1 MLKFI
6 DEKGMEHLAQA
17 EINVTN
23 GVNGERSI
31 SGIIFSNDSAIH
43 SIGRGWKLVHEDE
56 FYCLTYALP
65 VDEGEDV
72 YVEFDAV
79 HEFFYDFQKSVIH
92 KELNGSHTF
101 DAYLKFIFD
110 GTEYKYRVET
120 NIAAF
125 EKESFGFKNRWSL
138 FKDIIES
145 VGVEFVVNGK
155 VVRILKRVGTDLSTV
170 VKKGFNLQE
179 LKLEHDIGSFITC
192 KKGYG
197 AYFDN
202 DDESKGRLEVE
213 YLSPLAELFGKL
225 EGDPIIDERYTVK
238 ESLLSRL
245 KNDVDNSYS
254 IAISLTMEDLNQA
267 GYKQDRPVAGDYI
280 MAINDDI
287 GFRQRVRI
295 VSFTSSYD
303 VDGNLIEHQIDCNSL
318 SMSKIS
324 YFTEDNWRK
333 EIESGLENALK
344 DINHAL
350 ISADGKNLIFY
361 GLFGENSE
369 GEPKAVN
376 VGDMWYKPVGEETV
390 FYIWDGKSWLELMS
404 TVDNKIIKEEL
415 EQMEIE
421 VQEAKDK
428 ADEVAVGLVEVQKD
442 ADEAKASAEQ
452 SKIDASEAMQDALT
466 ALNNSK
472 ETQSS
477 LSDLTVKVDENTSE
491 LETKASK
498 QELNQLDGT
507 VKNQQTQ
514 ITQNTNE
521 IKTKAS
527 QSEVDTLKGTVTNQQ
542 TQINQNSENIKLKA
556 EKSEV
561 KNIQTELGNIDGRN
575 LIISNGVRE
584 KWTIWGDGSQSAD
597 PHIFTTW
604 YIDIGSAEYFST
616 TQPAFD
622 GTHSRYS
629 FYDSDKN
636 FINRVVLSG
645 KTRNTLEVPKGV
657 KFVRWSPNAENGV
670 YGEYFMLEKGQRH
683 STWSL
688 APEDLAS
695 QSEVTSLSSSIDIQA
710 NQIKNLVTK
719 TDGHSTQLANL
730 TIEADR
736 ISSQVVDL
744 QNEEI
749 GTDNLLLNS
758 DFVDELNKW
767 EWTKDG
773 KMLPEVTDLLPAE
786 TKIVPSGKTL
796 LIPTKDRDGLGG
808 KIYQKV
814 DTDFVKRSEKFTFS
828 LYYADRANDY
838 SVFKVYLL
846 AKYNSSKS
854 DKEFGNKNE
863 IRSQQEF
870 NRYVETVEVDT
881 DNLKELHF
889 VIETKLAYSVT
900 RGQLLIQAPML
911 VVGSKTGDWGQ
922 GNETTY
928 SQITQLSDDI
938 LLRVQKGDVINQIN
952 ISTEGILIDGA
963 KTHITGKT
971 TIDNAVIKNA
981 MIDSMTA
988 SKLTAGTIDAN
999 KINVINLNA
1008 NNIATGTLNGIY
1020 INLDKT
1026 MTIAEN
1032 GAINSSYN
1040 YGDEYGNSYNARW
1053 FDGTSRY
1060 GNRYINFLSNVYDVK
1075 SNNARGEFRYYSET
1089 FFGSDILKMRQYSSA
1104 SNNIPIAHLDIT
1116 ADRLIAGKMWETDV
1130 SIDFWS
1136 GKLWSRNISADHMK
1150 SGFAEFL
1157 NGAQTRGDYGLET
1170 GRINTLSNYNTLQ
1183 INNERTDLGDFEL
1196 SKDSSGRRVQSAAIY
1211 YRTYGGGATVTV
1223 TDVGTLGRITSAAKY
1238 KLDIEDA
1245 DTVIDNAFK
1254 VLEINPR
1261 MWFDK
1266 AEVESIAEAMTNDEL
1281 QELETDR
1288 KIRRHH
1294 GFVADEFHEK
1304 GLDEVVIYDSKG
1316 EIEGLSYDRISMYH
1330 NVILK
1335 RQQDEIETLK
1345 RQVAELIGGD

>member
-361 GLFGENSE
+361 GLFGENNE

-421 VQEAKDK
+421 VQAAKDK
-428 ADEVAVGLVEVQKD
+428 ADEVALSLVDVQKD
-442 ADEAKASAEQ
+442 ADEAKAGAEQ
-452 SKIDASEAMQDALT
+452 SKVDAGNAMVNASKAMSEANRALSRT
-466 ALNNSK
+466 NENKTSI
-472 ETQSS
+472 SG
-477 LSDLTVKVDENTSE
+477 LTVKMDEVNANLE
-491 LETKASK
+491 LKATKQDLSK
-498 QELNQLDGT
+498 LDGT
-507 VKNQQTQ
+507 LKNHQTQ
-514 ITQNTNE
+514 ITQNTTD
-521 IKTKAS
+521 IKTRAN
-527 QSEVDTLKGTVTNQQ
+527 QTEVNTLKGTVTKQQ
-542 TQINQNSENIKLKA
+542 TEIAQNATDIKRKAEKTVVDTINNMVKNHQTLISQNSEAVKIKA
-556 EKSEV
+556 DKSEV
-561 KNIQTELGNIDGRN
+561 NNLERNVTKLQSTINLEAGKITNLTSNVNENSTNIGKLTIESNKINSSVTELKNQKIGGRN
-575 LIISNGVRE
+575 LLKSSNVRLNTGNYNIVQLYLSEIPLHGEEYTISLKGTLAKDKTSFGIYNSGGMVSMTSLTHQDRGNDGIYRKTF
-584 KWTIWGDGSQSAD
+584 KW
-597 PHIFTTW
+597 
-604 YIDIGSAEYFST
+604 IGE
-616 TQPAFD
+616 
-622 GTHSRYS
+622 HSSYPPS
-629 FYDSDKN
+629 N
-636 FINRVVLSG
+636 TFIS
-645 KTRNTLEVPKGV
+645 
-657 KFVRWSPNAENGV
+657 V
-670 YGEYFMLEKGQRH
+670 YGMPSNVTSKSIVDWIKLEKGTK
-683 STWSL
+683 STDWTP
-688 APEDLAS
+688 APEDMATQS
-695 QSEVTSLSSSIDIQA
+695 Q
-710 NQIKNLVTK
+710 
-719 TDGHSTQLANL
+719 
-730 TIEADR
+730 
-736 ISSQVVDL
+736 
-744 QNEEI
+744 
-749 GTDNLLLNS
+749 
-758 DFVDELNKW
+758 F
-767 EWTKDG
+767 
-773 KMLPEVTDLLPAE
+773 
-786 TKIVPSGKTL
+786 
-796 LIPTKDRDGLGG
+796 
-808 KIYQKV
+808 
-814 DTDFVKRSEKFTFS
+814 
-828 LYYADRANDY
+828 
-838 SVFKVYLL
+838 
-846 AKYNSSKS
+846 
-854 DKEFGNKNE
+854 
-863 IRSQQEF
+863 
-870 NRYVETVEVDT
+870 
-881 DNLKELHF
+881 
-889 VIETKLAYSVT
+889 
-900 RGQLLIQAPML
+900 
-911 VVGSKTGDWGQ
+911 
-922 GNETTY
+922 
-928 SQITQLSDDI
+928 TQLSDDI
-938 LLRVQKGDVINQIN
+938 LLRVKKGEIINQIN
-952 ISTEGILIDGA
+952 VSSEGILIDGT

-971 TIDNAVIKNA
+971 RIDNAVIKNA
-981 MIDSMTA
+981 MIADGAISNAKIQNAAITSAKIAQLDAGKITFGTLSGITISGVNSYWNLSNGLFKMTNPSNSGQYIQIQNGKFSSFNGA
-988 SKLTAGTIDAN
+988 SKQISIQNDELAATSGSKKIALNPERLTFTGEGYHRTVELQGQGITISSLGQPNVGAN
-999 KINVINLNA
+999 YLNA
-1008 NNIATGTLNGIY
+1008 GIEIESKGTQAYIDFRTGGRKNDFDARIKSVDGNNTNGQGTLQFEAKEVQVMSPTFK
-1020 INLDKT
+1020 L
-1026 MTIAEN
+1026 
-1032 GAINSSYN
+1032 
-1040 YGDEYGNSYNARW
+1040 R
-1053 FDGTSRY
+1053 GT
-1060 GNRYINFLSNVYDVK
+1060 N
-1075 SNNARGEFRYYSET
+1075 
-1089 FFGSDILKMRQYSSA
+1089 
-1104 SNNIPIAHLDIT
+1104 
-1116 ADRLIAGKMWETDV
+1116 
-1130 SIDFWS
+1130 SIDFNGATAISAPKNMIMTALNGDNSVLSIEKAGSHSNHYFNFRMRGLNHGIKDWGVSTWASDERLKRNIAPTKLS
-1136 GKLWSRNISADHMK
+1136 GKGLINRLNVVEFDWKTDGYHEPMGLIAQEVEKILPNAVFENLSNIKQLRSEAFIPVLIK
-1150 SGFAEFL
+1150 AVQEL
-1157 NGAQTRGDYGLET
+1157 KGDID
-1170 GRINTLSNYNTLQ
+1170 RIN
-1183 INNERTDLGDFEL
+1183 
-1196 SKDSSGRRVQSAAIY
+1196 
-1211 YRTYGGGATVTV
+1211 
-1223 TDVGTLGRITSAAKY
+1223 
-1238 KLDIEDA
+1238 
-1245 DTVIDNAFK
+1245 
-1254 VLEINPR
+1254 
-1261 MWFDK
+1261 
-1266 AEVESIAEAMTNDEL
+1266 
-1281 QELETDR
+1281 
-1288 KIRRHH
+1288 
-1294 GFVADEFHEK
+1294 
-1304 GLDEVVIYDSKG
+1304 
-1316 EIEGLSYDRISMYH
+1316 
-1330 NVILK
+1330 
-1335 RQQDEIETLK
+1335 
-1345 RQVAELIGGD
+1345 RQVVDLQLMRIGE

>member
-421 VQEAKDK
+421 VQAAKDK
-428 ADEVAVGLVEVQKD
+428 ADEVALSLVDVQKD

-452 SKIDASEAMQDALT
+452 SKVDAGNAMVNASKAMSEANRALSRT
-466 ALNNSK
+466 NENKTSI
-472 ETQSS
+472 SG
-477 LSDLTVKVDENTSE
+477 LTVKMDEVNANLE
-491 LETKASK
+491 LKATKQDLSK
-498 QELNQLDGT
+498 LDGT
-507 VKNQQTQ
+507 LKNHQTQ
-514 ITQNTNE
+514 ITQNTTD
-521 IKTKAS
+521 IKTRAN
-527 QSEVDTLKGTVTNQQ
+527 QTEVNTLKGTVTKQQ
-542 TQINQNSENIKLKA
+542 TEIAQNATDIKRKAEKTVVDTINNMVKNHQTLISQNSEAVKIKA
-556 EKSEV
+556 DKSEV
-561 KNIQTELGNIDGRN
+561 NNLERN
-575 LIISNGVRE
+575 
-584 KWTIWGDGSQSAD
+584 
-597 PHIFTTW
+597 
-604 YIDIGSAEYFST
+604 
-616 TQPAFD
+616 
-622 GTHSRYS
+622 
-629 FYDSDKN
+629 
-636 FINRVVLSG
+636 
-645 KTRNTLEVPKGV
+645 
-657 KFVRWSPNAENGV
+657 
-670 YGEYFMLEKGQRH
+670 
-683 STWSL
+683 
-688 APEDLAS
+688 
-695 QSEVTSLSSSIDIQA
+695 
-710 NQIKNLVTK
+710 VTK
-719 TDGHSTQLANL
+719 LQSTINLEAGKITNLTSNVNENSTNIGKL
-730 TIEADR
+730 TIESNK
-736 ISSQVVDL
+736 ISSQVVEL
-744 QNEEI
+744 QNQEI
-749 GTDNLLLNS
+749 GSRNYVLKSNQVVESTN
-758 DFVDELNKW
+758 
-767 EWTKDG
+767 
-773 KMLPEVTDLLPAE
+773 
-786 TKIVPSGKTL
+786 
-796 LIPTKDRDGLGG
+796 
-808 KIYQKV
+808 
-814 DTDFVKRSEKFTFS
+814 
-828 LYYADRANDY
+828 Y
-838 SVFKVYLL
+838 SVKVYDLSENWKKGQEYTIVIWGDINDSQRFGIWANGGSVNATYL
-846 AKYNSSKS
+846 DKIDDGVYSKTFILDKDIPSSKPTINVYNYPS
-854 DKEFGNKNE
+854 ASSKQAKITNIAMFK
-863 IRSQQEF
+863 SS
-870 NRYVETVEVDT
+870 
-881 DNLKELHF
+881 K
-889 VIETKLAYSVT
+889 KLDWT
-900 RGQLLIQAPML
+900 PAPEDMA
-911 VVGSKTGDWGQ
+911 TQ
-922 GNETTY
+922 

-938 LLRVQKGDVINQIN
+938 LLRVKKGEIINQIN
-952 ISTEGILIDGA
+952 VSSEGILIDGT

-971 TIDNAVIKNA
+971 RIDNAVIKNA
-981 MIDSMTA
+981 MIADGAISNAKIQNAAITSAKIAQLDAGKITFGTLSGITISGANSYWNLSNGLFKMTNPSNSGQYIQIQNGKFSSFNGA
-988 SKLTAGTIDAN
+988 SKQISIQNDELAATSGSKKIALNPERLTFTGEGYHRTVELQGQGITISSLGQPNVGAN
-999 KINVINLNA
+999 YLNA
-1008 NNIATGTLNGIY
+1008 GIEIESKGTQAYIDFRTGGRKNDFDARIKSVDGNNTNGQGTLQFEAKEVQVMSPTFK
-1020 INLDKT
+1020 L
-1026 MTIAEN
+1026 
-1032 GAINSSYN
+1032 
-1040 YGDEYGNSYNARW
+1040 R
-1053 FDGTSRY
+1053 GT
-1060 GNRYINFLSNVYDVK
+1060 N
-1075 SNNARGEFRYYSET
+1075 
-1089 FFGSDILKMRQYSSA
+1089 
-1104 SNNIPIAHLDIT
+1104 
-1116 ADRLIAGKMWETDV
+1116 
-1130 SIDFWS
+1130 SIDFNGATAISAPKNMIMTALNGDNSVLSIEKAGSHSNHYFNFRMRGLNHGIKDWGVSTWASDERLKRNIAPTKLS
-1136 GKLWSRNISADHMK
+1136 GKGLINRLNVV
-1150 SGFAEFL
+1150 EFDWKTDGYHEPMGL
-1157 NGAQTRGDYGLET
+1157 IAQ
-1170 GRINTLSNYNTLQ
+1170 
-1183 INNERTDLGDFEL
+1183 
-1196 SKDSSGRRVQSAAIY
+1196 
-1211 YRTYGGGATVTV
+1211 
-1223 TDVGTLGRITSAAKY
+1223 
-1238 KLDIEDA
+1238 
-1245 DTVIDNAFK
+1245 
-1254 VLEINPR
+1254 
-1261 MWFDK
+1261 
-1266 AEVESIAEAMTNDEL
+1266 EVEKILPNAVFENLSDIKQLRSEAFIPVL
-1281 QELETDR
+1281 IKAVQEL
-1288 KIRRHH
+1288 
-1294 GFVADEFHEK
+1294 K
-1304 GLDEVVIYDSKG
+1304 GDI
-1316 EIEGLSYDRISMYH
+1316 DRIS
-1330 NVILK
+1330 
-1335 RQQDEIETLK
+1335 
-1345 RQVAELIGGD
+1345 RQVVDLQLMRIGE

>member
-303 VDGNLIEHQIDCNSL
+303 VDGNLIEHQVDCNSL

-421 VQEAKDK
+421 VQAAKDK
-428 ADEVAVGLVEVQKD
+428 ADEVALSLVDVQKD

-452 SKIDASEAMQDALT
+452 SKVDAGNAMVNANKALIDAGK
-466 ALNNSK
+466 ALNSANENKTSI
-472 ETQSS
+472 SS
-477 LSDLTVKVDENTSE
+477 LTVKVDEVNAE
-491 LETKASK
+491 LELKASK
-498 QELNQLDGT
+498 RDLNKLDGT

-514 ITQNTNE
+514 ISQNATD
-521 IKTKAS
+521 IKTKAN
-527 QSEVDTLKGTVTNQQ
+527 QSEVNTLKGTVTNQQ
-542 TQINQNSENIKLKA
+542 TQITQNANEIKQKASQSLVDSINNKVTNQQAQINLNSENIKLKA

-561 KNIQTELGNIDGRN
+561 TNLKNELDGLEIGGTNLFTDTSDKFKKITIDGWNHYPNGVSYTMLVEEGQQYAVRAYIKNITSDVGVGLRFFWYSKDNK
-575 LIISNGVRE
+575 LIRE
-584 KWTIWGDGSQSAD
+584 NSSQD
-597 PHIFTTW
+597 TPW
-604 YIDIGSAEYFST
+604 
-616 TQPAFD
+616 
-622 GTHSRYS
+622 
-629 FYDSDKN
+629 
-636 FINRVVLSG
+636 INSG
-645 KTRNTLEVPKGV
+645 KSGYFVIVDTAPSGATGLRVSLRNNSGTGKSTIEYRELKVEKGN
-657 KFVRWSPNAENGV
+657 KPTAWSP
-670 YGEYFMLEKGQRH
+670 
-683 STWSL
+683 
-688 APEDLAS
+688 APEDLAT
-695 QSEVTSLSSSIDIQA
+695 QSD
-710 NQIKNLVTK
+710 VTK
-719 TDGHSTQLANL
+719 LEASINVEAGKITNL
-730 TIEADR
+730 TSSVNKNTTQIGKLTSESDR
-736 ISSQVVDL
+736 ISQQVVAV
-744 QNEEI
+744 E
-749 GTDNLLLNS
+749 
-758 DFVDELNKW
+758 
-767 EWTKDG
+767 KD
-773 KMLPEVTDLLPAE
+773 V
-786 TKIVPSGKTL
+786 
-796 LIPTKDRDGLGG
+796 
-808 KIYQKV
+808 
-814 DTDFVKRSEKFTFS
+814 VKHS
-828 LYYADRANDY
+828 
-838 SVFKVYLL
+838 
-846 AKYNSSKS
+846 
-854 DKEFGNKNE
+854 
-863 IRSQQEF
+863 
-870 NRYVETVEVDT
+870 
-881 DNLKELHF
+881 
-889 VIETKLAYSVT
+889 
-900 RGQLLIQAPML
+900 
-911 VVGSKTGDWGQ
+911 
-922 GNETTY
+922 

-938 LLRVQKGDVINQIN
+938 LLRVEKGKVINQIN
-952 ISTEGILIDGA
+952 VSSEGILIDGT

-971 TIDNAVIKNA
+971 RIDNAVVKNA
-981 MIDSMTA
+981 MIADGAISNAKIQNAAITSAKIAQLDAGKITFGTLSGITISGANSYWNLSNGLFKMTNPSNSGQYIQIQNGKFSSFNGA
-988 SKLTAGTIDAN
+988 SKQISIQNDELAATSGSKKIALNPERLTFTGEGYHRTVELQGQGITISSLGQPNVGAN
-999 KINVINLNA
+999 YLNA
-1008 NNIATGTLNGIY
+1008 GIEIESKGTQAYIDFRTGGRKNDFDTRIKSVDGNNTNGQGTLQFEAKEVQVMSPTFK
-1020 INLDKT
+1020 L
-1026 MTIAEN
+1026 
-1032 GAINSSYN
+1032 
-1040 YGDEYGNSYNARW
+1040 R
-1053 FDGTSRY
+1053 GT
-1060 GNRYINFLSNVYDVK
+1060 N
-1075 SNNARGEFRYYSET
+1075 
-1089 FFGSDILKMRQYSSA
+1089 
-1104 SNNIPIAHLDIT
+1104 
-1116 ADRLIAGKMWETDV
+1116 
-1130 SIDFWS
+1130 SIDFNGATAISAPKNMIMTALNGDNSVLSIEKAGSHSNHYFNFRMRGLNHGIKDWGVSTWASDERLKRNIAPTKLS
-1136 GKLWSRNISADHMK
+1136 GKGLINRLNVV
-1150 SGFAEFL
+1150 EFDWKTDGYHEPMGL
-1157 NGAQTRGDYGLET
+1157 IAQ
-1170 GRINTLSNYNTLQ
+1170 
-1183 INNERTDLGDFEL
+1183 
-1196 SKDSSGRRVQSAAIY
+1196 
-1211 YRTYGGGATVTV
+1211 
-1223 TDVGTLGRITSAAKY
+1223 
-1238 KLDIEDA
+1238 
-1245 DTVIDNAFK
+1245 
-1254 VLEINPR
+1254 
-1261 MWFDK
+1261 
-1266 AEVESIAEAMTNDEL
+1266 EVEKILPNAVFENLSDIKQLKSEAFIPVL
-1281 QELETDR
+1281 IKAVQEL
-1288 KIRRHH
+1288 
-1294 GFVADEFHEK
+1294 K
-1304 GLDEVVIYDSKG
+1304 GDI
-1316 EIEGLSYDRISMYH
+1316 DRIS
-1330 NVILK
+1330 
-1335 RQQDEIETLK
+1335 
-1345 RQVAELIGGD
+1345 RQVVDLQLMRIGE

>member
-179 LKLEHDIGSFITC
+179 LKLEHDIGSFITY

-415 EQMEIE
+415 EQMEKEI
-421 VQEAKDK
+421 QAAKDK
-428 ADEVAVGLVEVQKD
+428 ADEVALSLVDVQKD

-452 SKIDASEAMQDALT
+452 SKVDADNAMVNASKAMSEANRALSRT
-466 ALNNSK
+466 NENKTSI
-472 ETQSS
+472 SG
-477 LSDLTVKVDENTSE
+477 LTVKMDEVHANLE
-491 LETKASK
+491 LKATK
-498 QELNQLDGT
+498 QDLNKLDGT
-507 VKNQQTQ
+507 LKNHQTQ
-514 ITQNTNE
+514 ITQNTTD
-521 IKTKAS
+521 IKTRAN
-527 QSEVDTLKGTVTNQQ
+527 QTEVNTLKGTVTKQQ
-542 TQINQNSENIKLKA
+542 TEIAQNATDIKRKA
-556 EKSEV
+556 EKSVVDTINNMVKSHQTLISQNSEAVKIKADKSEV
-561 KNIQTELGNIDGRN
+561 NNLERNVTKLQSSINLEAGKITNLTSSVNKNSTEIGK
-575 LIISNGVRE
+575 LIIESN
-584 KWTIWGDGSQSAD
+584 K
-597 PHIFTTW
+597 
-604 YIDIGSAEYFST
+604 
-616 TQPAFD
+616 
-622 GTHSRYS
+622 
-629 FYDSDKN
+629 
-636 FINRVVLSG
+636 
-645 KTRNTLEVPKGV
+645 
-657 KFVRWSPNAENGV
+657 
-670 YGEYFMLEKGQRH
+670 
-683 STWSL
+683 
-688 APEDLAS
+688 
-695 QSEVTSLSSSIDIQA
+695 
-710 NQIKNLVTK
+710 
-719 TDGHSTQLANL
+719 
-730 TIEADR
+730 
-736 ISSQVVDL
+736 ISSQVVEL

-749 GTDNLLLNS
+749 GTNNLLLNS
-758 DFVDELNKW
+758 DFADDLNNW
-767 EWTKDG
+767 EWIKDG
-773 KMLPEVTDLLPAE
+773 KMLPEVVDLLSKE
-786 TKIVPSGKTL
+786 TRIVPSGKVA
-796 LIPTKDRDGLGG
+796 LIPTRGRDGLGG
-808 KIYQKV
+808 KLSQVISN
-814 DTDFVKRSEKFTFS
+814 DFVKQTNKFTFS
-828 LYYADRANDY
+828 FYYADRKNDY
-838 SVFKVYLL
+838 SRFTVYLL
-846 AKYNSSKS
+846 AKYVNSKP
-854 DKEFGNKNE
+854 DKEFGKKETIRAQQDFNK
-863 IRSQQEF
+863 
-870 NRYVETVEVDT
+870 YTETVEIDT
-881 DNLKELHF
+881 EGLKELRF
-889 VIETKLAYSVT
+889 VIDVAQSYTST
-900 RGQLLIQAPML
+900 IGQLLIQAAML
-911 VVGSKTGDWGQ
+911 VTGSRIGDWRQ
-922 GNETTY
+922 GNETIY
-928 SQITQLSDDI
+928 SQITQLSGDI
-938 LLRVQKGDVINQIN
+938 LARVQKGDVINQIN
-952 ISTEGILIDGA
+952 ISTEGILIDG
-963 KTHITGKT
+963 KKVHITGQTK
-971 TIDNAVIKNA
+971 IDNAVIKDA
-981 MIDSMTA
+981 MIANLSA
-988 SKLTAGTIDAN
+988 NKLTAGTIDAK

-1008 NNIATGTLNGIY
+1008 SNLTSGTLNGIY
-1020 INLDKT
+1020 INLDKA

-1032 GAINSSYN
+1032 GQIVSSYN
-1040 YGDEYGNSYNARW
+1040 YGDDYGNAYNPRW

-1060 GNRYINFLSNVYDVK
+1060 GNRYMNFLSNVYDVN
-1075 SNNARGEFRYYSET
+1075 SNNARGRFRHYTET
-1089 FFGSDILKMRQYSSA
+1089 FVGPDMLKLRQYPSSA
-1104 SNNIPIAHLDIT
+1104 NSSLPISHLDIT
-1116 ADRLIAGKMWETDV
+1116 SNQLLAGKGWDTDV
-1130 SIDFWS
+1130 TIEFDK
-1136 GKLWSRNISADHMK
+1136 GELWTRNKISTLNLV
-1150 SGFAEFL
+1150 SSYGEF
-1157 NGAQTRGDYGLET
+1157 TRGLNVRSEDGLRV
-1170 GRINTLSNYNTLQ
+1170 GRINALSNYNTL
-1183 INNERTDLGDFEL
+1183 IFNNKRLDLGDLEL
-1196 SKDSSGRRVQSAAIY
+1196 SKDTSGRRVKSYAVY
-1211 YRTYGGGATVTV
+1211 SRTYGGGATVTV
-1223 TDVGTLGRITSAAKY
+1223 TDAGTLGRISSAAKY

-1245 DTVIDNAFK
+1245 DSVIKNAFK

-1261 MWFDK
+1261 KWFDK
-1266 AEVESIAEAMTNDEL
+1266 TEVESIAESMTNNNL
-1281 QELETDR
+1281 NELEKDR
-1288 KIRRHH
+1288 QLRRHY
-1294 GFVADEFHEK
+1294 GFVADEFHEQDLK
-1304 GLDEVVIYDSKG
+1304 EVVIYDSKG
-1316 EIEGLSYDRISMYH
+1316 EVEGLQYDRISIYH
-1330 NVILK
+1330 NVIL
-1335 RQQDEIETLK
+1335 QHHQAEIALLK
-1345 RQVAELIGGD
+1345 KKVSKLLRGV

>member
-303 VDGNLIEHQIDCNSL
+303 VDGNLIEHQVDCNSL

-324 YFTEDNWRK
+324 CFTEDNWRK

-421 VQEAKDK
+421 VQAAKDK
-428 ADEVAVGLVEVQKD
+428 ADEVALSLVDVQKD

-452 SKIDASEAMQDALT
+452 SKVDAGNAMVNANKALIDAGK
-466 ALNNSK
+466 ALNSANENKTSI
-472 ETQSS
+472 SS
-477 LSDLTVKVDENTSE
+477 LTVKVDEVNAE
-491 LETKASK
+491 LELKASK
-498 QELNQLDGT
+498 QDLNKLDGT

-514 ITQNTNE
+514 ISQNATD
-521 IKTKAS
+521 IKTKAN
-527 QSEVDTLKGTVTNQQ
+527 QSEVNTLKGTVTNQQ
-542 TQINQNSENIKLKA
+542 TQITQNANEIKQKASQSLVDSINNKVTNQQAQINLNSENIKLKA

-561 KNIQTELGNIDGRN
+561 TNLKNELDGLEIGGTNLFTDTSDKFKKITIDGWNHYPNGVSYTMLVEEGQQYVVRAYIKNITSDVGVGLRFFWYSKDNK
-575 LIISNGVRE
+575 LIRE
-584 KWTIWGDGSQSAD
+584 NSSQD
-597 PHIFTTW
+597 TPW
-604 YIDIGSAEYFST
+604 
-616 TQPAFD
+616 
-622 GTHSRYS
+622 
-629 FYDSDKN
+629 
-636 FINRVVLSG
+636 INSG
-645 KTRNTLEVPKGV
+645 KSGYFVIVDTAPSGATGLRVSLRNNSGTGKSTIEYRELKVEKGN
-657 KFVRWSPNAENGV
+657 KPTAWSP
-670 YGEYFMLEKGQRH
+670 
-683 STWSL
+683 
-688 APEDLAS
+688 APEDLAT
-695 QSEVTSLSSSIDIQA
+695 QSD
-710 NQIKNLVTK
+710 VTK
-719 TDGHSTQLANL
+719 LEASINVEAGKITNLTSSVNKNTTQIGKL
-730 TIEADR
+730 TIESDR
-736 ISSQVVDL
+736 ISQQVVAV
-744 QNEEI
+744 E
-749 GTDNLLLNS
+749 
-758 DFVDELNKW
+758 
-767 EWTKDG
+767 KD
-773 KMLPEVTDLLPAE
+773 V
-786 TKIVPSGKTL
+786 
-796 LIPTKDRDGLGG
+796 
-808 KIYQKV
+808 
-814 DTDFVKRSEKFTFS
+814 VKHS
-828 LYYADRANDY
+828 
-838 SVFKVYLL
+838 
-846 AKYNSSKS
+846 
-854 DKEFGNKNE
+854 
-863 IRSQQEF
+863 
-870 NRYVETVEVDT
+870 
-881 DNLKELHF
+881 
-889 VIETKLAYSVT
+889 
-900 RGQLLIQAPML
+900 
-911 VVGSKTGDWGQ
+911 
-922 GNETTY
+922 

-938 LLRVQKGDVINQIN
+938 LLRVEKGKVINQIN
-952 ISTEGILIDGA
+952 VSSEGILIDGT

-971 TIDNAVIKNA
+971 RIDNAVIKNA
-981 MIDSMTA
+981 MIADGAISNAKIQNAAITSAKIAQLDAGKITFGTLSGITISGANSYWNLSNGLFKMTNPSNSGQYIQIQNGKFSSFNGA
-988 SKLTAGTIDAN
+988 SKQISIQNDELAATSGSKKIALNPERLTFTGEGYHRTVELQGQGITISSLGQPNVGAN
-999 KINVINLNA
+999 YLNA
-1008 NNIATGTLNGIY
+1008 GIEIESKGTQAYIDFRTGGRKNDFDARIKSVDGNNTNGQGTLQFEAKEVQVMSPTFK
-1020 INLDKT
+1020 L
-1026 MTIAEN
+1026 
-1032 GAINSSYN
+1032 
-1040 YGDEYGNSYNARW
+1040 R
-1053 FDGTSRY
+1053 GT
-1060 GNRYINFLSNVYDVK
+1060 N
-1075 SNNARGEFRYYSET
+1075 
-1089 FFGSDILKMRQYSSA
+1089 
-1104 SNNIPIAHLDIT
+1104 
-1116 ADRLIAGKMWETDV
+1116 
-1130 SIDFWS
+1130 SIDFNGATAISAPKNMIMTALNGDNSVLSIEKAGSHSNHYFNFRMRGLNHGIKDWGVSTWASDERLKRNIAPTKLS
-1136 GKLWSRNISADHMK
+1136 GKGLINRLNVV
-1150 SGFAEFL
+1150 EFDWKTDGYHEPMGL
-1157 NGAQTRGDYGLET
+1157 IAQ
-1170 GRINTLSNYNTLQ
+1170 
-1183 INNERTDLGDFEL
+1183 
-1196 SKDSSGRRVQSAAIY
+1196 
-1211 YRTYGGGATVTV
+1211 
-1223 TDVGTLGRITSAAKY
+1223 
-1238 KLDIEDA
+1238 
-1245 DTVIDNAFK
+1245 
-1254 VLEINPR
+1254 
-1261 MWFDK
+1261 
-1266 AEVESIAEAMTNDEL
+1266 EVEKILPNAVFENLSDIKQLKSEAFIPVL
-1281 QELETDR
+1281 IKAVQEL
-1288 KIRRHH
+1288 
-1294 GFVADEFHEK
+1294 K
-1304 GLDEVVIYDSKG
+1304 GDI
-1316 EIEGLSYDRISMYH
+1316 DRIS
-1330 NVILK
+1330 
-1335 RQQDEIETLK
+1335 
-1345 RQVAELIGGD
+1345 RQVVDLQLMRIGE

>member
-421 VQEAKDK
+421 VQAAKDK
-428 ADEVAVGLVEVQKD
+428 ADEVALSLVDVQKD
-442 ADEAKASAEQ
+442 ADEAKAGAEQ
-452 SKIDASEAMQDALT
+452 SKVDAGNAMVNASKAMSEANRALSRT
-466 ALNNSK
+466 NENKTSI
-472 ETQSS
+472 SG
-477 LSDLTVKVDENTSE
+477 LTVKMDEVNANLE
-491 LETKASK
+491 LKATKQDLSK
-498 QELNQLDGT
+498 LDGT
-507 VKNQQTQ
+507 LKNHQTQ
-514 ITQNTNE
+514 ITQNTTD
-521 IKTKAS
+521 IKTRAN
-527 QSEVDTLKGTVTNQQ
+527 QTEVNTLKGTVTKQQ
-542 TQINQNSENIKLKA
+542 TEIAQNATDIKRKAEKTVVDTINNMVKNHQTLISQNSEAVKIKA
-556 EKSEV
+556 DKSEV
-561 KNIQTELGNIDGRN
+561 NNLERN
-575 LIISNGVRE
+575 
-584 KWTIWGDGSQSAD
+584 
-597 PHIFTTW
+597 
-604 YIDIGSAEYFST
+604 
-616 TQPAFD
+616 
-622 GTHSRYS
+622 
-629 FYDSDKN
+629 
-636 FINRVVLSG
+636 
-645 KTRNTLEVPKGV
+645 
-657 KFVRWSPNAENGV
+657 
-670 YGEYFMLEKGQRH
+670 
-683 STWSL
+683 
-688 APEDLAS
+688 
-695 QSEVTSLSSSIDIQA
+695 VTKLQSSI
-710 NQIKNLVTK
+710 NL
-719 TDGHSTQLANL
+719 
-730 TIEADR
+730 EA
-736 ISSQVVDL
+736 
-744 QNEEI
+744 
-749 GTDNLLLNS
+749 
-758 DFVDELNKW
+758 
-767 EWTKDG
+767 
-773 KMLPEVTDLLPAE
+773 
-786 TKIVPSGKTL
+786 
-796 LIPTKDRDGLGG
+796 
-808 KIYQKV
+808 
-814 DTDFVKRSEKFTFS
+814 
-828 LYYADRANDY
+828 
-838 SVFKVYLL
+838 
-846 AKYNSSKS
+846 
-854 DKEFGNKNE
+854 
-863 IRSQQEF
+863 
-870 NRYVETVEVDT
+870 
-881 DNLKELHF
+881 
-889 VIETKLAYSVT
+889 
-900 RGQLLIQAPML
+900 
-911 VVGSKTGDWGQ
+911 
-922 GNETTY
+922 
-928 SQITQLSDDI
+928 
-938 LLRVQKGDVINQIN
+938 
-952 ISTEGILIDGA
+952 
-963 KTHITGKT
+963 
-971 TIDNAVIKNA
+971 
-981 MIDSMTA
+981 
-988 SKLTAGTIDAN
+988 
-999 KINVINLNA
+999 
-1008 NNIATGTLNGIY
+1008 
-1020 INLDKT
+1020 
-1026 MTIAEN
+1026 
-1032 GAINSSYN
+1032 
-1040 YGDEYGNSYNARW
+1040 
-1053 FDGTSRY
+1053 
-1060 GNRYINFLSNVYDVK
+1060 
-1075 SNNARGEFRYYSET
+1075 
-1089 FFGSDILKMRQYSSA
+1089 
-1104 SNNIPIAHLDIT
+1104 
-1116 ADRLIAGKMWETDV
+1116 
-1130 SIDFWS
+1130 
-1136 GKLWSRNISADHMK
+1136 
-1150 SGFAEFL
+1150 
-1157 NGAQTRGDYGLET
+1157 
-1170 GRINTLSNYNTLQ
+1170 
-1183 INNERTDLGDFEL
+1183 
-1196 SKDSSGRRVQSAAIY
+1196 
-1211 YRTYGGGATVTV
+1211 
-1223 TDVGTLGRITSAAKY
+1223 
-1238 KLDIEDA
+1238 
-1245 DTVIDNAFK
+1245 
-1254 VLEINPR
+1254 
-1261 MWFDK
+1261 
-1266 AEVESIAEAMTNDEL
+1266 
-1281 QELETDR
+1281 
-1288 KIRRHH
+1288 
-1294 GFVADEFHEK
+1294 
-1304 GLDEVVIYDSKG
+1304 
-1316 EIEGLSYDRISMYH
+1316 
-1330 NVILK
+1330 
-1335 RQQDEIETLK
+1335 
-1345 RQVAELIGGD
+1345 

>member
-179 LKLEHDIGSFITC
+179 LKLEHDIGSFITF

-421 VQEAKDK
+421 VQAAKDK
-428 ADEVAVGLVEVQKD
+428 ADEVALSLVDVQKD
-442 ADEAKASAEQ
+442 EDEAKASAEQ
-452 SKIDASEAMQDALT
+452 SKVDAGNAMVNASKVMSEANRALSRT
-466 ALNNSK
+466 NENKTSI
-472 ETQSS
+472 SG
-477 LSDLTVKVDENTSE
+477 LTVKMDEVNANLE
-491 LETKASK
+491 LKATKQDLSK
-498 QELNQLDGT
+498 LDGT
-507 VKNQQTQ
+507 LKNHQTQ
-514 ITQNTNE
+514 ITQNTTD
-521 IKTKAS
+521 IKTRAN
-527 QSEVDTLKGTVTNQQ
+527 QTEVNTLKGTVTKQQ
-542 TQINQNSENIKLKA
+542 TEIAQNATDIKRKAEKTVVDTINNMVKNHQTLISQNSEAVKIKA
-556 EKSEV
+556 DKSEV
-561 KNIQTELGNIDGRN
+561 NNLERN
-575 LIISNGVRE
+575 
-584 KWTIWGDGSQSAD
+584 
-597 PHIFTTW
+597 
-604 YIDIGSAEYFST
+604 
-616 TQPAFD
+616 
-622 GTHSRYS
+622 
-629 FYDSDKN
+629 
-636 FINRVVLSG
+636 
-645 KTRNTLEVPKGV
+645 
-657 KFVRWSPNAENGV
+657 
-670 YGEYFMLEKGQRH
+670 
-683 STWSL
+683 
-688 APEDLAS
+688 
-695 QSEVTSLSSSIDIQA
+695 
-710 NQIKNLVTK
+710 VTK
-719 TDGHSTQLANL
+719 LQSTINLEAGKITNLTSNVNENSTNIGKL
-730 TIEADR
+730 TIESNK
-736 ISSQVVDL
+736 ISSQVVEL
-744 QNEEI
+744 QNQEI
-749 GTDNLLLNS
+749 STQNFFPYSFVEPSFTINQNELTHNGTWAGPVVNNNNLRKMRLVGGEKYRIKYQFRLDEDPSSYIPFQQAQHGTLLFYSGVDHSKYPSIALGGTHNNVE
-758 DFVDELNKW
+758 DAKTWKKGTIVDREAVFVMPKDISPQTQYRIIGYTFRAMN
-767 EWTKDG
+767 KDG
-773 KMLPEVTDLLPAE
+773 SFAKLLKGTFLNVTIQKGDVFTGWTPAPEDMAT
-786 TKIVPSGKTL
+786 
-796 LIPTKDRDGLGG
+796 
-808 KIYQKV
+808 Q
-814 DTDFVKRSEKFTFS
+814 
-828 LYYADRANDY
+828 
-838 SVFKVYLL
+838 
-846 AKYNSSKS
+846 
-854 DKEFGNKNE
+854 
-863 IRSQQEF
+863 
-870 NRYVETVEVDT
+870 
-881 DNLKELHF
+881 
-889 VIETKLAYSVT
+889 
-900 RGQLLIQAPML
+900 
-911 VVGSKTGDWGQ
+911 
-922 GNETTY
+922 

-938 LLRVQKGDVINQIN
+938 LLRVKKGEIINQIN
-952 ISTEGILIDGA
+952 VSSEGILIDGT

-971 TIDNAVIKNA
+971 RIDNAVIKNA
-981 MIDSMTA
+981 MIADGAISNAKIQNAAITSAKIAQLDAGKITFGTLSGITISGANSYWNLSNGLFKMTNPSNSGQYIQIQNGKFSSFNGA
-988 SKLTAGTIDAN
+988 SKQISIQNDELAATSGSKKIALNPERLTFTGEGYHRTVELQGQGITISSLGQPNVGAN
-999 KINVINLNA
+999 YLNA
-1008 NNIATGTLNGIY
+1008 GIEIESKGTQAYIDFRTGGRKNDFDARIKSVDGNNTNGQGTLQFEAKEVQVMSPTFK
-1020 INLDKT
+1020 L
-1026 MTIAEN
+1026 
-1032 GAINSSYN
+1032 
-1040 YGDEYGNSYNARW
+1040 R
-1053 FDGTSRY
+1053 GT
-1060 GNRYINFLSNVYDVK
+1060 N
-1075 SNNARGEFRYYSET
+1075 
-1089 FFGSDILKMRQYSSA
+1089 
-1104 SNNIPIAHLDIT
+1104 
-1116 ADRLIAGKMWETDV
+1116 
-1130 SIDFWS
+1130 SIDFNGATAISAPKNMIMTALNGDNSVLSIEKAGSHSNHYFNFRMRGLNHGIKDWGVSTWASDERLKRNIAPTKLS
-1136 GKLWSRNISADHMK
+1136 GKGLINRLNVV
-1150 SGFAEFL
+1150 EFDWKTDGYHEPMGL
-1157 NGAQTRGDYGLET
+1157 IAQ
-1170 GRINTLSNYNTLQ
+1170 
-1183 INNERTDLGDFEL
+1183 
-1196 SKDSSGRRVQSAAIY
+1196 
-1211 YRTYGGGATVTV
+1211 
-1223 TDVGTLGRITSAAKY
+1223 
-1238 KLDIEDA
+1238 
-1245 DTVIDNAFK
+1245 
-1254 VLEINPR
+1254 
-1261 MWFDK
+1261 
-1266 AEVESIAEAMTNDEL
+1266 EVEKILPNAVFENLSDIKQLRSEAFIPVL
-1281 QELETDR
+1281 IKAVQEL
-1288 KIRRHH
+1288 
-1294 GFVADEFHEK
+1294 K
-1304 GLDEVVIYDSKG
+1304 GDI
-1316 EIEGLSYDRISMYH
+1316 DRIS
-1330 NVILK
+1330 
-1335 RQQDEIETLK
+1335 
-1345 RQVAELIGGD
+1345 RQVVDLQLMRIGE

>member
-155 VVRILKRVGTDLSTV
+155 VVRILKRAGTDLSTV

-421 VQEAKDK
+421 VQAAKDK
-428 ADEVAVGLVEVQKD
+428 ADEVAVSLVEVQKD

-452 SKIDASEAMQDALT
+452 SKADAGKAIVDANKALIDAGK
-466 ALNNSK
+466 ALNSANENKTSI
-472 ETQSS
+472 SG
-477 LSDLTVKVDENTSE
+477 LTVKVDEVNAE
-491 LETKASK
+491 LELKASK
-498 QELNQLDGT
+498 QDLNKLDGT

-514 ITQNTNE
+514 ISQNATD

-527 QSEVDTLKGTVTNQQ
+527 QSEVNTLKGTVTNQQ
-542 TQINQNSENIKLKA
+542 TQIKQNANEIKQKASQSLVDSINNKVTNQQAQINLNSENIKLKA

-561 KNIQTELGNIDGRN
+561 TNLKNELDGLEIGGTNLFTDTSDKFKKITIDGWNHYPNGVSYTMLVEEGQQYVVRSYIKNITSDVGVGLRFFWYSKDNK
-575 LIISNGVRE
+575 LIRE
-584 KWTIWGDGSQSAD
+584 NSSQD
-597 PHIFTTW
+597 TPW
-604 YIDIGSAEYFST
+604 
-616 TQPAFD
+616 
-622 GTHSRYS
+622 
-629 FYDSDKN
+629 
-636 FINRVVLSG
+636 INSG
-645 KTRNTLEVPKGV
+645 KSGYFVIVDTAPSGATGLRVSLRNNSGTGKSTIEYRELKVEKGN
-657 KFVRWSPNAENGV
+657 KPTAWSP
-670 YGEYFMLEKGQRH
+670 
-683 STWSL
+683 
-688 APEDLAS
+688 APEDLAT
-695 QSEVTSLSSSIDIQA
+695 QSDFTKLEASINVEAGKITNLTSSV
-710 NQIKNLVTK
+710 NKNTTQIGK
-719 TDGHSTQLANL
+719 L
-730 TIEADR
+730 TIESNK
-736 ISSQVVDL
+736 ISSQVTSI
-744 QNEEI
+744 E
-749 GTDNLLLNS
+749 
-758 DFVDELNKW
+758 
-767 EWTKDG
+767 KD
-773 KMLPEVTDLLPAE
+773 
-786 TKIVPSGKTL
+786 
-796 LIPTKDRDGLGG
+796 
-808 KIYQKV
+808 
-814 DTDFVKRSEKFTFS
+814 
-828 LYYADRANDY
+828 
-838 SVFKVYLL
+838 
-846 AKYNSSKS
+846 
-854 DKEFGNKNE
+854 
-863 IRSQQEF
+863 
-870 NRYVETVEVDT
+870 
-881 DNLKELHF
+881 
-889 VIETKLAYSVT
+889 VIKHT
-900 RGQLLIQAPML
+900 
-911 VVGSKTGDWGQ
+911 
-922 GNETTY
+922 

-938 LLRVQKGDVINQIN
+938 LLRVEKGKVINQIN
-952 ISTEGILIDGA
+952 VSSEGILIDGT

-971 TIDNAVIKNA
+971 RIDNAVVKNA
-981 MIDSMTA
+981 MIADGAISNAKIQNAAITSAKIAQLDAGKITFGTLSGITISGANSYWNLSNGLFKMTNPTNSGQYIQIQNGKFSSFNGA
-988 SKLTAGTIDAN
+988 SKQISIQNDELAATSGSKKIALNPERLTFTGEGYHRTVELQGQGITISSLGQPNVGAN
-999 KINVINLNA
+999 YLNA
-1008 NNIATGTLNGIY
+1008 GIEIESKGTQAYIDFRTGGRKNDFDARIKSVDGNNTNGQGTLQFEAKEVQVMSPTFK
-1020 INLDKT
+1020 L
-1026 MTIAEN
+1026 
-1032 GAINSSYN
+1032 
-1040 YGDEYGNSYNARW
+1040 R
-1053 FDGTSRY
+1053 GT
-1060 GNRYINFLSNVYDVK
+1060 N
-1075 SNNARGEFRYYSET
+1075 
-1089 FFGSDILKMRQYSSA
+1089 
-1104 SNNIPIAHLDIT
+1104 
-1116 ADRLIAGKMWETDV
+1116 
-1130 SIDFWS
+1130 SIDFNGATAISAPKNMIMTALNGDNSVLSIEKAGSHSNHYFNFRMRGLNHGIKDWGVSTWASDERLKRNIAPTKLS
-1136 GKLWSRNISADHMK
+1136 GKGLINRLNVV
-1150 SGFAEFL
+1150 EFDWKTDGYHEPMGL
-1157 NGAQTRGDYGLET
+1157 IAQ
-1170 GRINTLSNYNTLQ
+1170 
-1183 INNERTDLGDFEL
+1183 
-1196 SKDSSGRRVQSAAIY
+1196 
-1211 YRTYGGGATVTV
+1211 
-1223 TDVGTLGRITSAAKY
+1223 
-1238 KLDIEDA
+1238 
-1245 DTVIDNAFK
+1245 
-1254 VLEINPR
+1254 
-1261 MWFDK
+1261 
-1266 AEVESIAEAMTNDEL
+1266 EVEKILPNAVFENLSDIKQLRSEAFIPVL
-1281 QELETDR
+1281 IKAVQEL
-1288 KIRRHH
+1288 
-1294 GFVADEFHEK
+1294 K
-1304 GLDEVVIYDSKG
+1304 GDI
-1316 EIEGLSYDRISMYH
+1316 DRIS
-1330 NVILK
+1330 
-1335 RQQDEIETLK
+1335 
-1345 RQVAELIGGD
+1345 RQVVDLQLMRIGE